1 MNSEISTFNTI
12 TFVIFI
18 IRYVILFLSVPV
30 LNRSVKTSVSHSFP
44 KVDQIHVKYHTET
57 FKISCGSDH
66 KVYMVK
72 NWIAIN

>member
-1 MNSEISTFNTI
+1 MNSEISNFNTI
-12 TFVIFI
+12 TFVISI
-18 IRYVILFLSVPV
+18 IRYVILLGVPV

-66 KVYMVK
+66 KVYIWSK
-72 NWIAIN
+72 TGLL